1 MGAFEGATFV
11 ATTEAFEGA
20 TFVAT
25 MGASKASKACIS
37 TNVFGPTD

>member
-25 MGASKASKACIS
+25 MGASKAFKAA
-37 TNVFGPTD
+37 TKEVP

>member
-11 ATTEAFEGA
+11 ATTEAFVGA

-25 MGASKASKACIS
+25 MGASKAFKAA
-37 TNVFGPTD
+37 TKEVP